1 VNGAKHPA
9 RVAARVNDSVQV
21 GDGSVTVTLPPIS
34 WTVLSL
40 STRV

>member
-21 GDGSVTVTLPPIS
+21 GDGSVTVTLPIS